1 MWTAWPDTGP
11 ETSARP
17 SIEWLIVVL
26 RPPTLPGPA
35 DWVHLLFRAGRVI
48 RVHPLVQ
55 AADRALRR
63 RALIWAKSGGNC
75 ERTPPPVSW
84 KPDAPSAALSDSA
97 AVPAAR
103 GAASGTALREPGYD
117 GYGEDLAGALFDPAD
132 DTYRYQDGDERVGAL
147 LAAAIG
153 AAPGAVALLRD
164 HDHRV
169 DFVNRAF
176 RDAFSLA
183 DDACGPLA
191 GLVPQ
196 FEQLGLLD
204 ALDHVYATGTVF
216 TAPEVR
222 VAGYGPGR
230 RPAVLRV
237 TCSPVRHP
245 EDGPVT
251 GALIS
256 VVDCTDQT
264 SAVDRLREGERRH
277 RYAAVALQRSLLP
290 QRLSQPDDLRIAG
303 CYLPGAGEEPA
314 EGGRDA
320 RRRGAA
326 EPGEFQVGGDWY
338 DVIPLGAGR
347 TALVMGDVMGRGVHA
362 AAVMGQ
368 LRAAVRAYAAA
379 NLPPGEL
386 LLHLDRHASELEG
399 VAYAAT
405 SASAGATD
413 FGALATAVYAVYDP
427 DDRVLTYARA
437 GHLAPLL
444 RLPDGSVVELDAAG
458 GPPLGI
464 GEWTWQEACIAVP
477 AGSYL
482 AMFTDGL
489 VERRG
494 TDLDVRLHRLREV
507 FAGAPQLPAPRLP
520 DPGGRH
526 AVRRAGPVDFVRDQL
541 LGGMDLPADHDDDVA
556 LLVVHVPRWQGS
568 RADLF
573 RSADVELVG
582 GTEIAAHARAFASGV
597 LRSWHVGEE
606 LCDAGVL
613 AVSELVANAAIHGRA
628 PVRLRLRRTDRRL
641 IVDVSDGDDHLP
653 RRRLANDTDEDGRGI
668 GIVASLADSWGARQ
682 LDAGKSVW
690 CEFSLDRN

>member
-1 MWTAWPDTGP
+1 
-11 ETSARP
+11 
-17 SIEWLIVVL
+17 LIVAL
-26 RPPTLPGPA
+26 RPATPSSPA
-35 DWVHLLFRAGRVI
+35 NWGHLLFRAGRVI
-48 RVHPLVQ
+48 LAYPLVQ
-55 AADRALRR
+55 AADRALKR
-63 RALIWAKSGGNC
+63 RALNRAENGKRC

-84 KPDAPSAALSDSA
+84 KPDAPSAALSDSVD
-97 AVPAAR
+97 VPPAR
-103 GAASGTALREPGYD
+103 GAARGTALREPGFERFGDDLTDSLFGPGGD
-117 GYGEDLAGALFDPAD
+117 GH
-132 DTYRYQDGDERVGAL
+132 RYSPGGDRMGAL
-147 LAAAIG
+147 LASALG
-153 AAPGAVALLRD
+153 SAPGAIALVRD
-164 HDHRV
+164 HDHRI

-176 RDAFSLA
+176 CEAFGLPADAR
-183 DDACGPLA
+183 GPLA

-196 FEQLGLLD
+196 FEHLGLVD
-204 ALDHVYATGTVF
+204 ALDHVYATGTVY

-222 VAGYGPGR
+222 IYGYGFAR
-230 RPAVLRV
+230 RSAVLRI

-245 EDGPVT
+245 EDGPVA

-256 VVDCTDQT
+256 VVDCTDHT
-264 SAVDRLREGERRH
+264 AAVNRLRAGERRQ
-277 RYAAVALQRSLLP
+277 RYAAVALQRSLMP

-303 CYLPGAGEEPA
+303 CYLPGVA
-314 EGGRDA
+314 EDQADGGRDG
-320 RRRGAA
+320 RGAA
-326 EPGEFQVGGDWY
+326 EPGELQVGGDWY

-386 LLHLDRHASELEG
+386 MLHLDRHASELEG
-399 VAYAAT
+399 VAYVAT

-437 GHLAPLL
+437 GHPAPLL
-444 RLPDGSVVELDAAG
+444 RLPDGSVAELDAAG

-477 AGSYL
+477 PGSYL

-494 TDLDVRLHRLREV
+494 MDLDARLRRLREV
-507 FAGAPQLPAPRLP
+507 FAGAPRLPAPRLP
-520 DPGGRH
+520 DPREPRGTW
-526 AVRRAGPVDFVRDQL
+526 RAGPVDMVRDHL

-556 LLVVHVPRWQGS
+556 LLVVHVPRWQGA

-573 RSADVELVG
+573 RSAEVELVG
-582 GTEIAAHARAFASGV
+582 GTEIAAHARAFALGV
-597 LRSWHVGEE
+597 LRSWRVGEE

-641 IVDVSDGDDHLP
+641 IVDISDGDDHLP
-653 RRRLANDTDEDGRGI
+653 RRRLATDTDEDGRGI
-668 GIVASLADSWGARQ
+668 GIVAAMADSWGARQ
-682 LDAGKSVW
+682 LVAGKSVW
-690 CEFSLDRN
+690 CEFSLQHAQP

>member
-1 MWTAWPDTGP
+1 VSGTGFENSRAYENNTAFENNSAFEKNSAF
-11 ETSARP
+11 ETNTVNNAM
-17 SIEWLIVVL
+17 LN
-26 RPPTLPGPA
+26 
-35 DWVHLLFRAGRVI
+35 D
-48 RVHPLVQ
+48 
-55 AADRALRR
+55 
-63 RALIWAKSGGNC
+63 
-75 ERTPPPVSW
+75 
-84 KPDAPSAALSDSA
+84 AAL
-97 AVPAAR
+97 
-103 GAASGTALREPGYD
+103 GGTGLREPGYD
-117 GYGEDLAGALFDPAD
+117 EFGDELTQALFRPAD
-132 DTYRYQDGDERVGAL
+132 EEYSSGERVGAL
-147 LAAAIG
+147 LAAALG
-153 AAPGAVALLRD
+153 TAPGAVALVRD

-169 DFVNRAF
+169 DFLNRSV
-176 RDAFSLA
+176 RDAFGLSA
-183 DDACGPLA
+183 EVCGPLA

-222 VAGYGPGR
+222 VTGFGTAK

-237 TCSPVRHP
+237 TCSPVHHP
-245 EDGPVT
+245 EGGPVT
-251 GALIS
+251 GALVNII
-256 VVDCTDQT
+256 DCTDQAA
-264 SAVDRLREGERRH
+264 AVDRLRAGERRH

-303 CYLPGAGEEPA
+303 CYLPGSA
-314 EGGRDA
+314 EDQSESA
-320 RRRGAA
+320 SDVWRRGN

-347 TALVMGDVMGRGVHA
+347 TAFVMGDVMGRGVHA

-386 LLHLDRHASELEG
+386 LLHLDRHAAELEG
-399 VAYAAT
+399 VAYAEG
-405 SASAGATD
+405 SASAGACD

-444 RLPDGSVVELDAAG
+444 RLPEGVVVELDAAG
-458 GPPLGI
+458 GPPLGT

-477 AGSYL
+477 PGSYL
-482 AMFTDGL
+482 ALFTDGL

-494 TDLDVRLHRLREV
+494 TDLDVQIGRLREV
-507 FAGAPQLPAPRLP
+507 FAGAPQLPAPRSA
-520 DPGGRH
+520 GRRG
-526 AVRRAGPVDFVRDQL
+526 VRRSGPVDLVRDEL
-541 LGGMDLPADHDDDVA
+541 LAGMDLPADHDDDVA
-556 LLVVHVPRWQGS
+556 LLVVHVPRWQGQ

-573 RSADVELVG
+573 RSAAVDLVG

-597 LRSWHVGEE
+597 LRSWHVGEDM
-606 LCDAGVL
+606 CDAGVL
-613 AVSELVANAAIHGRA
+613 AVSELVANAAIHGRP

-641 IVDVSDGDDHLP
+641 IIDVSDGDDHLP

-668 GIVASLADSWGARQ
+668 GIVAVLATSWGARQ
-682 LDAGKSVW
+682 LDTGKSVW
-690 CEFSLDRN
+690 CEFDMN